1 MAEEQP
7 NGQAPAGSEAGQAP
21 AVTEQETFDAE
32 YVKGLRAEN
41 AKWRKAAQE
50 AAARVTEFERAQMTE
65 AERMQAQAK
74 AAQEAAAQAQA
85 QLRQAR
91 ADAAI
96 ARAAATQGIN
106 PALLGRLVDVEFDEA
121 GQPVNVD
128 AAVAAVVAAYPQLK
142 PAPVQLAT
150 TNPGRAA
157 AKLTMED
164 VQKMTPAEIN
174 ARWGEVQAVM
184 AGR

>member
-1 MAEEQP
+1 MADEL
-7 NGQAPAGSEAGQAP
+7 NGNQLNDGGAP
-21 AVTEQETFDAE
+21 AVAGNTEVKPAEHMIPKSRFDEVNGKLKALE
-32 YVKGLRAEN
+32 
-41 AKWRKAAQE
+41 AK
-50 AAARVTEFERAQMTE
+50 VTEYERAQMTE

-106 PALLGRLVDVEFDEA
+106 PALLARLVDVEFDEA
-121 GQPVNVD
+121 GQPANVD
-128 AAVAAVVAAYPQLK
+128 AAVAAVLKEYPQLK
-142 PAPVQLAT
+142 PAPVQLAA
-150 TNPGRAA
+150 TNPGRAP
-157 AKLTMED
+157 AKLTMDD
-164 VQKMTPAEIN
+164 VSKMSPAEIN

>member
-1 MAEEQP
+1 MQDEDGNQVQGDEASAETGNTGASPEHMIPKSRFDQVNKELKTLKERLTQYEQ
-7 NGQAPAGSEAGQAP
+7 
-21 AVTEQETFDAE
+21 
-32 YVKGLRAEN
+32 
-41 AKWRKAAQE
+41 
-50 AAARVTEFERAQMTE
+50 AQMTE

-74 AAQEAAAQAQA
+74 AAQEAAQAAQA

-91 ADAAI
+91 AEAAI

-106 PALLGRLVDVEFDEA
+106 PALLGRLVDVEFDDA

-128 AAVAAVVAAYPQLK
+128 VAVAAVLKEYPQLK
-142 PAPVQLAT
+142 PAPVAPMAA
-150 TNPGRAA
+150 TNPGRVA

-164 VQKMTPAEIN
+164 VQKMSPAEIN

>member
-1 MAEEQP
+1 MADEL
-7 NGQAPAGSEAGQAP
+7 NGNQLNDGGAP
-21 AVTEQETFDAE
+21 AV
-32 YVKGLRAEN
+32 AEN
-41 AKWRKAAQE
+41 TEVKPVEHMIPKSRFDEVNGKLKALEAK
-50 AAARVTEFERAQMTE
+50 VTQYEMERMTE